1 MAYVDITCADGRPIQ
16 ELSRLI
22 ELRSKWLNETAE
34 QSCAACM
41 IDVLVSLRAL
51 TAVAKPNKKEIN
63 VEASGLVPSFYGGK
77 SNPKFCLRNGKAR
90 YTLKTNERIGHAT
103 ADWKN
108 CKVWKWKDDARKRIW
123 YIVAHSSNEAAKWA
137 LEKVKKRAQRFKGLA
152 RIAFSIL
159 MKQTGSKTSA
169 PITNVEAASK
179 ASRLTRVTKTKSGSN
194 YSISAN
200 DMLDYAKLALRGGDS
215 AINQALGKAS
225 NKIASVINQKCK
237 KILMFEK
244 LDTPFPE
251 LRSNK

>member
-16 ELSRLI
+16 ELSKLI
-22 ELRSKWLNETAE
+22 ELRSKWLKETAE
-34 QSCAACM
+34 ESCAACM

-51 TAVAKPNKKEIN
+51 TAIAKPNKKEIN

-137 LEKVKKRAQRFKGLA
+137 LEKIKKRAQRFKGLA
-152 RIAFSIL
+152 RLALSKL
-159 MKQTGSKTSA
+159 MVMSGSKTSQQTGNGEVA
-169 PITNVEAASK
+169 NK
-179 ASRLTRVTKTKSGSN
+179 ASQLTKVTKSGNGST
-194 YSISAN
+194 YSLQAS
-200 DMLDYAKLALRGGDS
+200 DMLDYAKLALKGGDS
-215 AINQALGKAS
+215 AVNQAIMKAS
-225 NKIASVINQKCK
+225 NKIAATINQKCK
-237 KILMFEK
+237 NLLMFEK

-251 LRSNK
+251 VKSRK